1 MRRLFASW
9 RMKYITRGEKQPGCV
24 FCNAHAEPNDPD
36 RLVVHVADHAIVL
49 LNKFPYTSGHVMVA
63 PIQHVASL
71 HELTDEARSEIM
83 ALINESVLVLT
94 DVYKPEGFN
103 IGANVGKAAGAG
115 IPTHL
120 HFHIVPRWNGD
131 TNFMTAVGETRVL
144 PEDLS
149 QTHKKILAGFEKRNA
164 NKK

>member
-1 MRRLFASW
+1 
-9 RMKYITRGEKQPGCV
+9 
-24 FCNAHAEPNDPD
+24 
-36 RLVVHVADHAIVL
+36 
-49 LNKFPYTSGHVMVA
+49 MVA
-63 PIQHVASL
+63 PMRHVSTL
-71 HELTDEARSEIM
+71 NDLTDEARTEIM

-94 DVYKPEGFN
+94 DIYKPEGFN

-144 PEDLS
+144 PEDLA
-149 QTHKKILAGFEKRNA
+149 QTHQKILAGFEKRKA
-164 NKK
+164 DQK